1 MSEKRLARDEGTTA
15 ARTNE
20 VIDAVRDNAVR
31 IIDEVAK
38 VQPQF
43 AQSISNLQ
51 LDYLQTVRS
60 MIQTA
65 FANQKQVVSALNIP
79 QFPQISELVAK
90 QSTETTNNIVRSV
103 GILNQLS
110 VNALDAARENVKIY
124 NRTVD
129 AVTDFSNNI
138 VKTWTSYWSAQQQ
151 QFYRA

>member
-1 MSEKRLARDEGTTA
+1 MSEKRLSRDEDA
-15 ARTNE
+15 KTNE
-20 VIDAVRDNAVR
+20 VIDTVRDNTLR
-31 IIDEVAK
+31 IADEVAK

-51 LDYLQTVRS
+51 LDYIQTVRS

-65 FANQKQVVSALNIP
+65 FANQKHVVSSLNLP
-79 QFPQISELVAK
+79 QITQISEPIAK
-90 QSTETTNNIVRSV
+90 QSTEITNNVIRSV
-103 GILNQLS
+103 GIFNQLS

-129 AVTDFSNNI
+129 AVTDFNNI
-138 VKTWTSYWSAQQQ
+138 LKTWTSYWSAQQQ

>member
-1 MSEKRLARDEGTTA
+1 MSEKRLTRDEGTTK
-15 ARTNE
+15 TSE
-20 VIDAVRDNAVR
+20 VIDTVRDNTLR
-31 IIDEVAK
+31 IADEVAK

-51 LDYLQTVRS
+51 LDYVQTVRS

-65 FANQKQVVSALNIP
+65 FANQKHIASSLNLPQVT
-79 QFPQISELVAK
+79 QISEPIAR
-90 QSTETTNNIVRSV
+90 QSTEIANNVIRSV
-103 GILNQLS
+103 GIFNQLS

-129 AVTDFSNNI
+129 AVTDFNDNI
-138 VKTWTSYWSAQQQ
+138 LKAWTSYWSAQQQ